1 MNNSKKPLPF
11 LIVVVVIIAVITT
24 IAMQNQSKSNQTDP
38 NLNPANSDY
47 DESDISAVAGYW
59 QFENDTRC
67 AYFENDVY
75 FDYQDCDVRDSNF
88 VTGKME
94 VRRGD
99 SALSKLGLS
108 QAEAAQK
115 LGLDNTIDE
124 SNTYGFW
131 MLPSGF
137 DESEPKTEL
146 LFVLTDSE
154 HAYMYDY
161 SMNEA
166 YHLTSVT
173 PSN

>member
-11 LIVVVVIIAVITT
+11 LIVLVVIIAVIVT
-24 IAMQNQSKSNQTDP
+24 IAIQNQSKPNQNNP
-38 NLNPANSDY
+38 NLNPTTSDY
-47 DESDISAVAGYW
+47 DESDVSAVAGYW

-67 AYFENDVY
+67 AYFENDAY

-94 VRRGD
+94 VRRGN

-115 LGLDNTIDE
+115 LGLGDAVDE

-137 DESEPKTEL
+137 NESEPTAEL
-146 LFVLTDSE
+146 LFVLIDSE
-154 HAYMYDY
+154 HASMYDY
-161 SMNEA
+161 SMGQS
-166 YHLTSVT
+166 YRLTSVT
-173 PSN
+173 PAN